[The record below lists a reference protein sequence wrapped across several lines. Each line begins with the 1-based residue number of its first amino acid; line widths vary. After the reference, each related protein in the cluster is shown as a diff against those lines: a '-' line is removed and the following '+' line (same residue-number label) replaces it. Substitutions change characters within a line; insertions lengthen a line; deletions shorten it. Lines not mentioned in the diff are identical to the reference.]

1 MREERLNAVV
11 KLEWGLLTIFSYLS
25 AYISKY
31 QKFKLLNNS
40 I

>member
-11 KLEWGLLTIFSYLS
+11 SLGRVYYVSFLIS

-31 QKFKLLNNS
+31 QKFRIFNNS